1 MVGTDSHT
9 LNGGGL
15 GGLCIS
21 LGGADAVDVM
31 AIPWKLKCPK
41 VIGVKLIGELSR
53 WTSPVDVI
61 LKLAG
66 ILTVKGGRRHHV
78 HHRVLQTDPELTA
91 FPAPPR
97 PPSTRTASSALTP
110 AASMTR

>member
-9 LNGGGL
+9 LNGVGL

-78 HHRVLQTDPELTA
+78 HHRVL
-91 FPAPPR
+91 
-97 PPSTRTASSALTP
+97 RTWRRQHFLH
-110 AASMTR
+110 R

>member
-9 LNGGGL
+9 LNGVGL

-41 VIGVKLIGELSR
+41 VIGVKPLS
-53 WTSPVDVI
+53 
-61 LKLAG
+61 
-66 ILTVKGGRRHHV
+66 
-78 HHRVLQTDPELTA
+78 
-91 FPAPPR
+91 
-97 PPSTRTASSALTP
+97 
-110 AASMTR
+110 